1 MGEDR
6 MTIKLKNSEHVDTPV
21 IDITAT
27 VYEMNWNGGLQRI
40 KRQFAATSGELAA
53 EGGRVWINPTRGT
66 IIGIPN
72 KDSKLTK
79 KGWYLA
85 WRDMVSL
92 CSRALQ
98 YKVETERQAKQLE
111 DELNSI
117 KLDLIKERMKLSKFD
132 ELGEKYT
139 KDMDALMKLL
149 ILLGRKID
157 E

>member
-1 MGEDR
+1 
-6 MTIKLKNSEHVDTPV
+6 
-21 IDITAT
+21 
-27 VYEMNWNGGLQRI
+27 MNWNGGLQRI

-53 EGGRVWINPTRGT
+53 EDG
-66 IIGIPN
+66 IGIPN

>member
-6 MTIKLKNSEHVDTPV
+6 MKSSTGIQPLLSENS
-21 IDITAT
+21 
-27 VYEMNWNGGLQRI
+27 WNDGLEKI

-66 IIGIPN
+66 IVGIPN
-72 KDSKLTK
+72 NDSKLTK

-98 YKVETERQAKQLE
+98 YKVEAERRVQEGDDQIAEMADKK
-111 DELNSI
+111 I
-117 KLDLIKERMKLSKFD
+117 KINKDLVAMVKSFD

-149 ILLGRKID
+149 ILLGSKID

>member
-6 MTIKLKNSEHVDTPV
+6 MTFKLKNSEHVDTPV

-53 EGGRVWINPTRGT
+53 EDG
-66 IIGIPN
+66 IGIPN